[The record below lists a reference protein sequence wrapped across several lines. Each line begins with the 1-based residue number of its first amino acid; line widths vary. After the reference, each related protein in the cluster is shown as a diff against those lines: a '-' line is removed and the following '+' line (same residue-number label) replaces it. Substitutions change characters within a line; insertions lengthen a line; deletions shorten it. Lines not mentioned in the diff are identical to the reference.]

1 MSRNLFSQVLEKGF
15 KSRVKNIS
23 VLLSINVPLSSE
35 AMVET
40 VAKNTVPSFKF
51 KVKWDSMEHAESKT
65 TNGTMY
71 LSAIVSYDFAS
82 DHLISFRSWMVFFS
96 QHAAG

>member
-1 MSRNLFSQVLEKGF
+1 MSHNLFSQVLEKGF

-40 VAKNTVPSFKF
+40 VAKNTVPSFK
-51 KVKWDSMEHAESKT
+51 VKWDSTEHPESKT

-71 LSAIVSYDFAS
+71 LYAIVSYHFAS
-82 DHLISFRSWMVFFS
+82 DHLISFHSWMVFFS